1 MSDSN
6 LSSPTPTPTPAAAT
20 TPASELAELKEICA
34 DLRWQAHTLRIA
46 LLLVAAAVAGFFW
59 VEVRRNSQ
67 LLTVLRPQAAQV
79 IEASKQQDPIAN
91 RFLGQ
96 LVEFSKAHPE
106 FTNILRR
113 YPIQGTPAPAT
124 APAAAPTAA
133 PKPAAAPAPTPAAPK
148 K

>member
-1 MSDSN
+1 MSDPN
-6 LSSPTPTPTPAAAT
+6 LSSSTPNPTPSPAA

-46 LLLVAAAVAGFFW
+46 LPLVSAAVAVFFW

-113 YPIQGTPAPAT
+113 YPIQGTPP
-124 APAAAPTAA
+124 PAAAPAATPTTA
-133 PKPAAAPAPTPAAPK
+133 PKPAAPAPTPAAPK